1 MYINK
6 FSIVDFT
13 PAHDIQT
20 DAPKKRGRPPKN
32 SPHANK
38 SMFIRSTETM
48 PMRYELTNRMT
59 DQFKKDKRRRKEKKA
74 CNSPNTSNC
83 STYSSASSLTVMQE
97 LNNCLVSDTL
107 VSSLPTTHASTSQS
121 NIITTTS
128 TTNDNTTTHLE
139 SNLITSNNNNTSNY
153 KPPRK
158 TRYSISIKELLN

>member
-59 DQFKKDKRRRKEKKA
+59 DQFKKDKRRRREKKA

-83 STYSSASSLTVMQE
+83 STSSSTSSLTIVQE

-107 VSSLPTTHASTSQS
+107 VSSLPTTHASTPQS
-121 NIITTTS
+121 NIT

-139 SNLITSNNNNTSNY
+139 SNLIISNNNNTSNY

-158 TRYSISIKELLN
+158 IRYSISIQELLN